1 MADTRERAHANSFD
15 LLRLFAAALV
25 VWSHQHALLGL
36 PEPAVASLNTSFG
49 GLGVFIFFSI
59 SGYLNTLSIA
69 RHNSL
74 QTFLINRAL
83 RIYPALVACVLFT
96 VVLGICVA
104 TDLHAYLGPELISY
118 VVKNTTLFFGFQGGA
133 PGVFEANALPQAL
146 NGSLWTLKYEVKL
159 YVALAAVFAVCRYS
173 LLAPIFLFAALAVTL
188 TLMHLGVLE
197 PYQGDQYWVQF
208 STLFLAGSAV
218 ASIEILAG
226 TPIAIVSL
234 VLSAAIVAA
243 LGNQFLAR
251 ELLLTLFIITAGRVQ
266 LPRWFQ
272 PPIDLSYSTY
282 LYAFPVQQTAALY
295 TRDFWAA
302 MAISTSV
309 ILALATISVLLIERP
324 ALRLKGKAT
333 SMSVASH
340 ARAALRRLTAE

>member
-49 GLGVFIFFSI
+49 GLEVFIFFSI
-59 SGYLNTLSIA
+59 SVYLNTLSIA

-208 STLFLAGSAV
+208 STLFLAASAV

-251 ELLLTLFIITAGRVQ
+251 ELLLTLFIITA
-266 LPRWFQ
+266 
-272 PPIDLSYSTY
+272 
-282 LYAFPVQQTAALY
+282 AACNF
-295 TRDFWAA
+295 RAGFNRR
-302 MAISTSV
+302 STSPTV
-309 ILALATISVLLIERP
+309 PICMRFRSSKRAHCTLGTFGRRWRSRQASYLLS
-324 ALRLKGKAT
+324 LRYPFCSSSGR
-333 SMSVASH
+333 H
-340 ARAALRRLTAE
+340 CDLRGRQHRCQWLLMLGLPS